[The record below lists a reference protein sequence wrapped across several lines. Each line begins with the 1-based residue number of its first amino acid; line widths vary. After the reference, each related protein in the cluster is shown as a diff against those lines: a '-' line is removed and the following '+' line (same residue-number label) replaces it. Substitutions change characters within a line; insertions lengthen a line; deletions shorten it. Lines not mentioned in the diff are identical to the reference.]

1 MNSQLWR
8 WCHLDYFQRH
18 WDHHK
23 FSHGCQPTACSW
35 GRFSAIQLGGWDASG
50 EADWEQGKWEGE
62 KTGGRAKDCWL
73 PALSLL
79 VPLCSVARRLG
90 NIFLTLYH
98 LILWSRLALQ
108 VIALPH
114 CCGHDHAWLCP
125 ISYLY
130 IQISSVCSSHEKWTV
145 SWKTIF
151 WNHHVCWRVAGNAT
165 ASVSFFLSE
174 VTTRIEKWY
183 VSWEESL

>member
-50 EADWEQGKWEGE
+50 EADWEQGKREGE

-73 PALSLL
+73 PALSLV

-90 NIFLTLYH
+90 NIFITLDH

-108 VIALPH
+108 VIALPPLLWARPCLTLPH
-114 CCGHDHAWLCP
+114 FLFLHPD
-125 ISYLY
+125 
-130 IQISSVCSSHEKWTV
+130 
-145 SWKTIF
+145 
-151 WNHHVCWRVAGNAT
+151 
-165 ASVSFFLSE
+165 FLS
-174 VTTRIEKWY
+174 VLITWKMN
-183 VSWEESL
+183 SKP